1 MSFIEVPNNN
11 LEPFIDM
18 EETFGKFL
26 FINQIRDVQ
35 EYNED
40 GEIGETKAIR
50 CEVLSTKQ
58 GTEFRVKVDLS
69 ENPLASFDDLK
80 YNDEVKLINPRVY
93 ERNIPN
99 GRYSNVVVTI
109 EADAVEKVE
118 KQISKKV
125 QSEGAVREKG
135 TEQVKKD
142 QPKNN

>member
-18 EETFGKFL
+18 DETFGKFL

-69 ENPLASFDDLK
+69 ENPLATFDDLK
-80 YNDEVKLINPRVY
+80 YNDEVKLVNPRVY
-93 ERNIPN
+93 ERNIAN
-99 GRYSNVVVTI
+99 GRFANVVVTI
-109 EADAVEKVE
+109 EADDVVKVE
-118 KQISKKV
+118 KQTSTKV
-125 QSEGAVREKG
+125 QSDVEKNP
-135 TEQVKKD
+135 EQPRKD
-142 QPKNN
+142 QKKNN